1 MLDKSILK
9 KINILYV
16 EDENEVR
23 ELTSKVLSQLM
34 GSVIEACNGK
44 EGLELFEKHHS
55 EDTSLK
61 PFDLIVTDINMP
73 KMDGLEMLEYISNI
87 DDSIPSI
94 VTTAHNDADFLKKAI
109 NQRVRGYVSK
119 PLNLHDLIDTI
130 VLAVEPKFLKD
141 KLVDANKNLE
151 SQIEEKTLELRS
163 ILDSQENM
171 IIVINENQLSS
182 VNKTFLDFV
191 GFDTMEEFKD
201 KYESVSQLFIKD
213 DKYFFSD
220 NFIWIERISE
230 LEDINKVIKMKNTKN
245 EEKIFQVSIKTFFY
259 ITVHHVVS
267 FTDITQLK
275 KYTYELQYQAT
286 HDNLTKL
293 FNRQKLNDEFDKE
306 ILREQRYNHGLSL
319 VMFDIDNFKSV
330 NDTYGHDVGDVVLKD
345 ISKTLLESIRITD
358 IASRWGGE
366 EFMVLLPDTSLENA
380 INVAQIIRRN
390 IENYKF
396 EGVPHSITVS
406 IGVAVFQNK
415 IDSKDSVVK
424 NVDLALYQA
433 KRNGKNQVVQY
444 TNEMSKL

>member
-1 MLDKSILK
+1 MLEKSILK

-16 EDENEVR
+16 EDEKEVR
-23 ELTSKVLSQLM
+23 ELTSKVLSQLI
-34 GSVIEACNGK
+34 GGVVEAYNGK
-44 EGLELFEKHHS
+44 DGLDLFKKHY
-55 EDTSLK
+55 EDLSLK
-61 PFDLIVTDINMP
+61 SFDLIVTDINMP
-73 KMDGLEMLEYISNI
+73 KMDGLEMLEHIGNI

-141 KLVDANKNLE
+141 KLIEVNKNLE

-191 GFDTMEEFKD
+191 GFDTIEKFKE
-201 KYESVSQLFIKD
+201 KYECVCKLFIKD
-213 DKYFFSD
+213 DIYFYSD
-220 NFIWIERISE
+220 NSTWIKQIIEFD
-230 LEDINKVIKMKNTKN
+230 DINKVVKMKNTKN

-259 ITVHHVVS
+259 TTMHHVVS

-275 KYTYELQYQAT
+275 QYTYELQYQAT

-306 ILREQRYNHGLSL
+306 IFREQRYNHGLSL

-330 NDTYGHDVGDVVLKD
+330 NDTYGHDVGDMVLKD
-345 ISKTLLESIRITD
+345 ISKILLDSIRITD

-366 EFMVLLPDTSLENA
+366 EFMILLPDTSLSNA
-380 INVAQIIRRN
+380 ANVAEIIRKN
-390 IENYKF
+390 IENYIF
-396 EGVPHSITVS
+396 SNVPHNITVS
-406 IGVAVFQNK
+406 LGVAVFQNGT
-415 IDSKDSVVK
+415 DCKDSMIK
-424 NVDLALYQA
+424 NVDLALYKA
-433 KRNGKNQVVQY
+433 KGDGKNQVVQY